1 MKLLIQFGLAV
12 FILSSVIC
20 CKDKTEA
27 LPVANFSWSKTS
39 FHEGD
44 TLQFINSSSNASSV
58 LWTSTYRNWSS
69 TEYSPQLVIDS
80 AGQYTFTLKTTNGD
94 GKTNSKSLDITVLPD
109 TIFRL
114 SNNSKKVWIV
124 QSIMYNGSEMLNEN
138 CQKDDEFIVFRNGIK
153 DTCNITEGKETCPD
167 GTYIFELP
175 ASSDWRYDSKSKS
188 FDFALTAFGTPINLN
203 FSAQKCTRDT
213 FEGTDAINGVSI
225 RLIKKK

>member
-1 MKLLIQFGLAV
+1 MKILIQFSLLL
-12 FILSSVIC
+12 FLLSSVIS
-20 CKDKTEA
+20 CKDKTEG
-27 LPVANFSWSKTS
+27 LPVANFSLSDNS
-39 FHEGD
+39 FKEGD
-44 TLQFINSSSNASSV
+44 TLQFVNSSDNASRF
-58 LWTSTYRNWSS
+58 LWTSTYKNWSS
-69 TEYSPQLVIDS
+69 TESNPQLILDS
-80 AGQYTFTLKTTNGD
+80 AGHYTITLKATNGD
-94 GKTNSKSLDITVLPD
+94 SKTNSKSLDLIVMPD

-175 ASSDWRYDSKSKS
+175 ASSDWRFDSKSKS

-203 FSAQKCTRDT
+203 FSVQKCTRDT
-213 FEGTDAINGVSI
+213 FEGMDAVNGVSI